1 MQEQW
6 GSDLEMVIRVLQ
18 TAMAPAF
25 LLAAVA
31 SILGVLTN
39 RLARA
44 VDRSRDLQGRY
55 RGAAA
60 AERLFIR
67 AELEL
72 LVRRKRLVRWAMIF
86 NVSGAVT
93 ICIMAGLLFVMG
105 LTSYS
110 QAEVIIGLFAVS
122 MGLIALGLGTLLR
135 ETTIAVDESDVAFD
149 RLDAEADGAGD
160 GARDG
165 GAPVAPAPVV
175 AGADAPAGGG

>member
-44 VDRSRDLQGRY
+44 VDRSRELQGRY
-55 RGAAA
+55 RAAAA
-60 AERLFIR
+60 AERIFIR
-67 AELEL
+67 QELEL
-72 LVRRKRLVRWAMIF
+72 LVRRKRLVRRAMIF

-110 QAEVIIGLFAVS
+110 QAEVIIALFAVA
-122 MGLIALGLGTLLR
+122 MGLIALGLGTMLR

-149 RLDAEADGAGD
+149 RLDAQEDGAGD
-160 GARDG
+160 AG
-165 GAPVAPAPVV
+165 PVTPAPAPVAAGDAV
-175 AGADAPAGGG
+175 AGGD

>member
-6 GSDLEMVIRVLQ
+6 GSDLETVIRVLQ

-31 SILGVLTN
+31 SLLGVLTN

-55 RGAAA
+55 RAAAA
-60 AERLFIR
+60 AERIAIR

-72 LVRRKRLVRWAMIF
+72 LVRRKRLVRRSILL

-93 ICIMAGLLFVMG
+93 ICVMAGLLFLMG
-105 LTSYS
+105 LTEFS
-110 QAEVIIGLFAVS
+110 QAELIIGLFALA
-122 MGLIALGLGTLLR
+122 MGLIALGLGALLR
-135 ETTIAVDESDVAFD
+135 ETTIAADESDVAFD
-149 RLDAEADGAGD
+149 RLDAQEDGAGD
-160 GARDG
+160 
-165 GAPVAPAPVV
+165 APAQVTPAPA
-175 AGADAPAGGG
+175 AGADAVAGGD

>member
-55 RGAAA
+55 RAAAA
-60 AERLFIR
+60 AERIAIR

-86 NVSGAVT
+86 SVSGAVT
-93 ICIMAGLLFVMG
+93 ICIMAGLLFLMG

-110 QAEVIIGLFAVS
+110 QAEVIIGLFAVA
-122 MGLIALGLGTLLR
+122 MGLIALGLGALLR
-135 ETTIAVDESDVAFD
+135 ETTIAADESDVAFD
-149 RLDAEADGAGD
+149 RLDAQEDGAGD
-160 GARDG
+160 
-165 GAPVAPAPVV
+165 APGPVTPAPV
-175 AGADAPAGGG
+175 AGADAVAGGD